1 MNSKTQDL
9 IVVLIMTIN
18 NVIKN
23 LQNSNSNHKRYD
35 DDDDDDDFLIT
46 EFKID
51 YCINISLMVINL
63 KLI

>member
-1 MNSKTQDL
+1 
-9 IVVLIMTIN
+9 MTIN

-35 DDDDDDDFLIT
+35 GDDDFLIT

-51 YCINISLMVINL
+51 YYINISLMVINL

>member
-1 MNSKTQDL
+1 
-9 IVVLIMTIN
+9 MTIN

-23 LQNSNSNHKRYD
+23 LQNSNSNHKPYD
-35 DDDDDDDFLIT
+35 NDDFLIT

-51 YCINISLMVINL
+51 YNIYISLMVINL